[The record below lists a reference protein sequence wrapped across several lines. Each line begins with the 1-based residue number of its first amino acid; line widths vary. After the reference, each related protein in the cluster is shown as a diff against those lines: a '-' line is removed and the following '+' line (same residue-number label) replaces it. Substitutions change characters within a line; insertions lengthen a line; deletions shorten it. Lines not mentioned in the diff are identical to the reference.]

1 MKKKNKQSRTLK
13 KNKHAFTLKKNK
25 QHKHSRNKKCN
36 KTFKQ
41 LQQIGGLPT
50 DPRVVSSKLVRILQ
64 NKANPSVPVSPSSV
78 VPVSPSS
85 VHVPVPVSPSSVPV
99 PVPVRP
105 PVPVP
110 VPASGND
117 DLDLDVTGQPMAK
130 ALAQANARVTQDAM
144 DAEHNAKL
152 ALENAKTAGH
162 VPYIKPADFFQQIQE
177 MKELFNLGKTTSPEL
192 TFLGKIIKYSAF
204 TALNQTPTKTNN
216 LLYKLSINPMPPSLN
231 ASPQEYQ
238 NYLYEKANFPVSV
251 LLRCDMENGKM
262 QIIGVYAITSR
273 TQLPP
278 EHEGVKSTTT
288 YTLSNVA
295 KIQSKQEY
303 DQQNAVIIQQ
313 NAEHIANLR
322 KLAVNAND
330 APQQDIKLKYLSTT
344 ALEQGIVPPIKATET
359 DIIFDPDPATPAVF
373 SNLTNYIKENNTTS
387 YSLTRLHIYN
397 YEAKL
402 KTIVKNMT
410 TNTKNTPT
418 SKATTA
424 KATTTTTTVGGGK
437 KSRKIRRRK
446 RFTNK
451 HKPCRRNGTRR
462 NHARIRKI

>member
-64 NKANPSVPVSPSSV
+64 NKANPSVPVSPSS
-78 VPVSPSS
+78 
-85 VHVPVPVSPSSVPV
+85 SSVPV

-110 VPASGND
+110 IAARPPVPVPVPASGDD

-130 ALAQANARVTQDAM
+130 ALAQANAREAQDAT
-144 DAEHNAKL
+144 DAENNAKL

-177 MKELFNLGKTTSPEL
+177 MKELFNLGKTTSPAL

-238 NYLYEKANFPVSV
+238 NYLHEKANFPVSV

-402 KTIVKNMT
+402 KTIVKKMT
-410 TNTKNTPT
+410 TNTNNTT
-418 SKATTA
+418 SKATTTATATATA
-424 KATTTTTTVGGGK
+424 KGGK
-437 KSRKIRRRK
+437 KSRKIKRRK

-451 HKPCRRNGTRR
+451 HNPCRRNGTRR